1 MVQFIVILAGYVICV
16 SCANSDIAAA
26 MLQILG
32 IWSLLILIFAQWT
45 TNDNN
50 LYSSSLA
57 VCALFPNLKKKKVV
71 IIIGFIAIAVGAT
84 GIVNHFVTFLNILG
98 ILVPPVGG
106 IIIADYFVCKKMSYQ
121 FGQGTKYGFL
131 SITAVITW
139 IISCIIGYFVS
150 FGVACINSMVI
161 AFVTYLVLEML
172 FKNSPN
178 KKYIGG
184 FYEEDD
190 YGMTTKC

>member
-1 MVQFIVILAGYVICV
+1 
-16 SCANSDIAAA
+16 
-26 MLQILG
+26 
-32 IWSLLILIFAQWT
+32 
-45 TNDNN
+45 
-50 LYSSSLA
+50 
-57 VCALFPNLKKKKVV
+57 
-71 IIIGFIAIAVGAT
+71 
-84 GIVNHFVTFLNILG
+84 
-98 ILVPPVGG
+98 
-106 IIIADYFVCKKMSYQ
+106 MSYQ